1 MPLVMLSGADGVEVD
16 SVLVDDAFWA
26 SSEQAVRAQVANAVP
41 GSYLEVVVPGTD
53 EPERK
58 IACEGDVGNWLAS
71 LP

>member
-41 GSYLEVVVPGTD
+41 GSYL
-53 EPERK
+53 
-58 IACEGDVGNWLAS
+58 AS